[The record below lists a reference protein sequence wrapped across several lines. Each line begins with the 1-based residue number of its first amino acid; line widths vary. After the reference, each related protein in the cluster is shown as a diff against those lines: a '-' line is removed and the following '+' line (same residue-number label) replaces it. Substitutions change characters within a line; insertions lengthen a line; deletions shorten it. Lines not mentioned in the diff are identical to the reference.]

1 MVASR
6 CAQRRQQGMGGEA
19 ALLKNEL
26 QPHVYKGFQHQN
38 HLKVM
43 QAKRYKL
50 LFLNCLHA
58 NQAGKQALV
67 LPEGQDKETLSWQ
80 PQACQHRPR
89 AQPGQFVILVKHLM
103 GQLVAARLEL
113 AQQLRGA

>member
-50 LFLNCLHA
+50 LFLNC
-58 NQAGKQALV
+58 
-67 LPEGQDKETLSWQ
+67 
-80 PQACQHRPR
+80 QHRPR